1 MSKTLIGTGDTDDN
15 GHARIDFELDF
26 GDDFTIEAEYTDQE
40 AGINVSDSQTV
51 ENITYN
57 LTLESEETQIGT
69 GDTLDISGELTGND
83 GSLVD
88 YEAVYIRARNQNT
101 GATSMQNV
109 IVENGE
115 YETTFHYLKDGIYT
129 IYASWRNNR
138 VISDSIT
145 ITVGEPEL
153 TITSE
158 KQYINTSTD
167 RNSLILTGQYMIGT
181 APVSEAEIK
190 IYDGSTL
197 ISTKTTNTNGIFELP
212 LSNITSGVHLYKA
225 VCGELESEIFEV
237 FIGDGNEIIIET
249 TSNTITFGYTE
260 TKIWLDTNYQDA
272 IIDFGDGTTTTV
284 NNPVTKLTHTFND
297 NKQKHMIVIYNPD
310 SDIYGI
316 GYEFLYNDTNITN
329 VTIGSI
335 INYIGSR
342 AFYGCTGLQSIHIPD
357 AIYAIGESA
366 FEGCTGLQTVI
377 MERIYDLRNRA
388 FYGCTSVSE
397 YKLFWRGLSR
407 IIRYDSNIFQTNL
420 LTKFTVPT
428 GEKANYISKGYP
440 ADKIEEGNVEI
451 TITGNKTEYN
461 MDEQV
466 IIYVTLKEM
475 GLPIR
480 YGQFNLELTSILTT
494 WTATLTVDD
503 KGQLS
508 GTLGSPIRTGGQ
520 DIDIKVTYQNASDV
534 LNIDGNIYK
543 NSLQQQDPSNWIL
556 KDASI
561 SYDENGLELL
571 GSGDGALILN
581 KKLFKYGYYP
591 IVIEYDLIR
600 SRDGYSYLNYLF
612 DENLED
618 KLIQLAKKPYG
629 TKGTI
634 LDEYPNANNWTNV
647 LIGNNNHVKIEI
659 TQDATDTDVVNLDL
673 LVNNVYILN
682 KKTNY
687 TNVENK
693 LFAFGTVQ
701 GSNAIYKNLKISYE
715 ENYNMSLNAD
725 KTSIESGETATITAS
740 ISKPNKKLHYQIKN
754 GTTLMYED
762 DVATNTNGQ
771 ATITYT
777 GTGAGEITITFTY
790 FDIEKTIAI
799 NDGEG
804 KIQTI
809 ITLTSPTD
817 YETFYSDE
825 TINIEGVLVDK
836 NGNPLANKTIKIDS
850 NEVQ

>member
-1 MSKTLIGTGDTDDN
+1 MTREKIGEVYTDENGKAKMS
-15 GHARIDFELDF
+15 LDMS
-26 GDDFTIEAEYTDQE
+26 DISEDFTIEAIYDEFDDSIDFTNVTYT
-40 AGINVSDSQTV
+40 
-51 ENITYN
+51 
-57 LTLESEETQIGT
+57 LTLEAEETQIDT
-69 GDTLDISGELTGND
+69 GGRLDISGELTGDD

-88 YEAVYIRARNQNT
+88 YEVVYIRARNENT
-101 GATSMQNV
+101 GATSLQSVMV
-109 IVENGE
+109 DNGE
-115 YETTFHYLKDGIYT
+115 YDTTFHYLKDGIYT

-153 TITSE
+153 TLTAE

-167 RNSLILTGQYMIGT
+167 QNSLILTGQYMIGT
-181 APVSEAEIK
+181 APQSGAEIK

-197 ISTKTTNTNGIFELP
+197 ISTKTTNTNGVFELP
-212 LSNITSGVHLYKA
+212 LSNISAGVHLYKA
-225 VCGELESEIFEV
+225 VYGELESEIFEV
-237 FIGDGNEIIIET
+237 FIGNGNEIIIET
-249 TSNTITFGYTE
+249 TSNTITFGNTE
-260 TKIWLDTNYQDA
+260 TRMWLDTNSQNA

-284 NNPVTKLTHTFND
+284 NNPVTKLSHTFND

-316 GYEFLYNDTNITN
+316 GSEFLYNDNNVTN

-335 INYIGSR
+335 INYIGGR
-342 AFYGCTGLQSIHIPD
+342 AFYGCTGLQSIYLPD
-357 AIYAIGESA
+357 ALYAIGESA

-377 MERIYDLRNRA
+377 MEKIEDLRNKA
-388 FYGCTSVSE
+388 FYDCTSITE
-397 YKLFWRGLSR
+397 YKLFWRGLSQ
-407 IIRYDSNIFQTNL
+407 IIQYNSNIFQTNL

-428 GEKANYISKGYP
+428 GQKDNYITKGYP

-451 TITGNKTEYN
+451 TITSNKTEYN

-466 IIYVTLKEM
+466 IIYITLKEM
-475 GLPIR
+475 GLPIK
-480 YGQFNLELTSILTT
+480 YGQFNLELTTILTT

-508 GTLGSPIRTGGQ
+508 GTLGQPIRTGGQ

-543 NSLQQQDPSNWIL
+543 NSLQEQDSSNWIL

-571 GSGDGALILN
+571 GGGDGALILN

-591 IVIEYDLIR
+591 ITIEYDLIR

-612 DENLED
+612 DENIED
-618 KLIQLAKKPYG
+618 KIIQLAKKPYG
-629 TKGTI
+629 VKGTI
-634 LDEYPNANNWTNV
+634 LDEYPNTNNWVNM
-647 LIGNNNHVKIEI
+647 LINNNNHVELRISKYES
-659 TQDATDTDVVNLDL
+659 DPDVAKLEL
-673 LVNNVYILN
+673 FVNNYKILT
-682 KKTNY
+682 KMTNY

-693 LFAFGTVQ
+693 LFSFGTVQ
-701 GSNAIYKNLKISYE
+701 GSNAVYKNLKIAYE
-715 ENYNMSLNAD
+715 ENYNITLSAD
-725 KTSIESGETATITAS
+725 KTVIEPDETATITAS
-740 ISKPNKKLHYQIKN
+740 ISKANKKLHYQIKN

-762 DVATNTNGQ
+762 DVITDSNGQ
-771 ATITYT
+771 ASITYT
-777 GTGAGEITITFTY
+777 GTGAGEIDIIFTY
-790 FDIEKTIAI
+790 FDIEKTITI
-799 NDGEG
+799 QDGSG

-817 YETFYSDE
+817 YEEFYTDE
-825 TINIEGVLVDK
+825 TINIEGVLTDK
-836 NGNPLANKTIKIDS
+836 DGNPLANKTIKIDS

>member
-1 MSKTLIGTGDTDDN
+1 MTREKIGEAYTDKN
-15 GHARIDFELDF
+15 GKAKKLLDISDITQDFIIEAVYDEFNDSIDF
-26 GDDFTIEAEYTDQE
+26 TNVTYT
-40 AGINVSDSQTV
+40 
-51 ENITYN
+51 
-57 LTLESEETQIGT
+57 LTLEAEETQIDTSG
-69 GDTLDISGELTGND
+69 TLDISGELTGND

-88 YEAVYIRARNQNT
+88 NETIYIRARNQNT
-101 GATSMQNV
+101 GATYMQTAK
-109 IVENGE
+109 VENGI
-115 YETTFHYLKDGIYT
+115 YEATFHYLNDGIYT

-138 VISDSIT
+138 VISDNINIT
-145 ITVGEPEL
+145 IGTPQL
-153 TITSE
+153 TLTGE
-158 KQYINTSTD
+158 KQYIDTSTD

-181 APVSEAEIK
+181 APISGAEIK

-197 ISTKTTNTNGIFELP
+197 ISTKTTNTNGVFELP

-225 VCGELESEIFEV
+225 VCDELESEIFEV
-237 FIGDGNEIIIET
+237 FIGNGNEIIIET

-260 TKIWLDTNYQDA
+260 TKMWLDTNHLDA
-272 IIDFGDGTTTTV
+272 IVDFGDGTTTTV
-284 NNPVTKLTHTFND
+284 NNPYTKLTHTFND

-310 SDIYGI
+310 SDIYGV
-316 GYEFLYNDTNITN
+316 GYEFLYNDSNITN

-357 AIYAIGESA
+357 AIYAVGESA

-388 FYGCTSVSE
+388 FYGCTSITE
-397 YKLFWRGLSR
+397 YKLFWKGGSSR
-407 IIRYDSNIFQTNL
+407 PIIQYDSNIFQTNL

-428 GEKANYISKGYP
+428 GEKANYIAKGYP
-440 ADKIEEGNVEI
+440 ADKLEEGKVEI
-451 TITGNKTEYN
+451 TITANKQEYN

-466 IIYVTLKEM
+466 IIYITLKEM
-475 GLPIR
+475 GLPMR
-480 YGQFNLELTSILTT
+480 YGQFNLELTTILTT
-494 WTATLTVDD
+494 WTAILTVDD

-520 DIDIKVTYQNASDV
+520 DIDIKVSYQNASDV

-561 SYDENGLELL
+561 SYDETGLELL

-591 IVIEYDLIR
+591 ITIEYDLIR

-618 KLIQLAKKPYG
+618 KLLQLAKKPYG
-629 TKGTI
+629 TNKGTI
-634 LDEYPNANNWTNV
+634 LDEYPNTNNWINT
-647 LIGNNNHVKIEI
+647 LIQNNDHVKIEI
-659 TQDATDTDVVNLDL
+659 TQDERNTDIAYLKL
-673 LVNNVYILN
+673 FINNEKIL
-682 KKTNY
+682 KKRTSY

-715 ENYNMSLNAD
+715 ENYNIILSAD
-725 KTSIESGETATITAS
+725 KTIIEPDEIATITAS
-740 ISKPNKKLHYQIKN
+740 ISKANKKIHYQVKN
-754 GTTLMYED
+754 GTTLMYEG
-762 DVATNTNGQ
+762 DVVTDTNGQ
-771 ATITYT
+771 ASITYT
-777 GTGAGEITITFTY
+777 GTGAGEIDIIFTY
-790 FDIEKTIAI
+790 FDIEKTITI

-804 KIQTI
+804 KIQTV

-825 TINIEGVLVDK
+825 TINIEGVLTDK
-836 NGNPLANKTIKIDS
+836 DGNPLANKTIKIDS

>member
-1 MSKTLIGTGDTDDN
+1 MTREKIGEVYTDENGKAKMSLDMSDITEDFTLEAIYDEFDDS
-15 GHARIDFELDF
+15 IDF
-26 GDDFTIEAEYTDQE
+26 TNVTYT
-40 AGINVSDSQTV
+40 
-51 ENITYN
+51 

-69 GDTLDISGELTGND
+69 GEYLDISGELTGND

-88 YEAVYIRARNQNT
+88 YEAVYIRARNENT
-101 GATSMQNV
+101 NRVYSQSV

-138 VISDSIT
+138 VISDNLT

-153 TITSE
+153 TLTSE

-181 APVSEAEIK
+181 APQSGAEIK

-197 ISTKTTNTNGIFELP
+197 ISTKTTNANGVFELP
-212 LSNITSGVHLYKA
+212 LSNISAGVHLYKA

-237 FIGDGNEIIIET
+237 FIGNGNEIIVET
-249 TSNTITFGYTE
+249 TSNTITFGHTE
-260 TKIWLDTNYQDA
+260 TKMWLDTNNQNA
-272 IIDFGDGTTTTV
+272 IVDFGDGTTTTV
-284 NNPVTKLTHTFND
+284 SNPRTKLSHTYND
-297 NKQKHMIVIYNPD
+297 NKQKHMIVIYNPN

-342 AFYGCTGLQSIHIPD
+342 AFYSCTGLQSIHIPD
-357 AIYAIGESA
+357 AIYTVGESA

-388 FYGCTSVSE
+388 FYGCTSITE
-397 YKLFWRGLSR
+397 YKLFWRGGSSR
-407 IIRYDSNIFQTNL
+407 PIIQYDSNIFQTNL

-428 GEKANYISKGYP
+428 GEKANYITKGYP
-440 ADKIEEGNVEI
+440 ADKIEEGNIEI
-451 TITGNKTEYN
+451 TITPDKQEYN
-461 MDEQV
+461 MDDQIV
-466 IIYVTLKEM
+466 IHVTLKEM

-480 YGQFNLELTSILTT
+480 YAEFNLELNSILTT
-494 WTATLTVDD
+494 WTRTLTASD
-503 KGQLS
+503 KGQLYV
-508 GTLGSPIRTGGQ
+508 TLGRTGGQ
-520 DIDIKVTYQNASDV
+520 DIDLKVTYQNASDV

-591 IVIEYDLIR
+591 ITIEYDLIR

-629 TKGTI
+629 VKGTI
-634 LDEYPNANNWTNV
+634 LDEYPNTNNWTNV
-647 LIGNNNHVKIEI
+647 LIGNNDHVKIEI
-659 TQDATDTDVVNLDL
+659 TRDALDTNIVNLDL
-673 LVNNVYILN
+673 LVNNAYILN
-682 KKTNY
+682 KSTTY

-701 GSNAIYKNLKISYE
+701 GSNAVYKNLKISYK
-715 ENYNMSLNAD
+715 ENYNISLSAD
-725 KTSIESGETATITAS
+725 KTIIEPDEVATITAS
-740 ISKPNKKLHYQIKN
+740 ISKANKKLHYQVKN
-754 GTTLMYED
+754 GTTLMYEGN
-762 DVATNTNGQ
+762 VVTNTNGQ
-771 ATITYT
+771 ASITYT
-777 GTGAGEITITFTY
+777 GTGAGEIDIIFTY
-790 FDIEKTIAI
+790 FDIEKTITI
-799 NDGEG
+799 TDGSG
-804 KIQTI
+804 KIQTLI
-809 ITLTSPTD
+809 SLTSPTES
-817 YETFYSDE
+817 ETFYTDE
-825 TINIEGVLVDK
+825 TINIEGVLTDK
-836 NGNPLANKTIKIDS
+836 DGNPLANKTIKIDN

>member
-1 MSKTLIGTGDTDDN
+1 MTREKIGEVYTDENGKAKMS
-15 GHARIDFELDF
+15 LDMS
-26 GDDFTIEAEYTDQE
+26 DISEDFTIEAIYDEFDDSIDFTNVTYT
-40 AGINVSDSQTV
+40 
-51 ENITYN
+51 
-57 LTLESEETQIGT
+57 LTLEAEETQIDT
-69 GDTLDISGELTGND
+69 GGRLDISGELTGDD

-88 YEAVYIRARNQNT
+88 YEVIYIRAMNENT
-101 GATSMQNV
+101 GATSLQSVMV
-109 IVENGE
+109 DNGE
-115 YETTFHYLKDGIYT
+115 YDTTFHYLKDGIYT

-153 TITSE
+153 TLTAE

-167 RNSLILTGQYMIGT
+167 QNSLILTGQYMIGT
-181 APVSEAEIK
+181 APQSGAEIK

-197 ISTKTTNTNGIFELP
+197 ISTKTTNTNGVFELP
-212 LSNITSGVHLYKA
+212 LSNISAGVHLYKA

-237 FIGDGNEIIIET
+237 FIGNGNEIIIET
-249 TSNTITFGYTE
+249 TSNTITFGNTE
-260 TKIWLDTNYQDA
+260 TRMWLDTNSQNA

-284 NNPVTKLTHTFND
+284 NNPVTKLSHTFND

-316 GYEFLYNDTNITN
+316 GSEFLYNDNNVTN

-335 INYIGSR
+335 INYIGGR
-342 AFYGCTGLQSIHIPD
+342 AFYGCTGLQSIYLPD
-357 AIYAIGESA
+357 ALYAIGESA

-377 MERIYDLRNRA
+377 MEKIEDLRNKA
-388 FYGCTSVSE
+388 FYGCTSITE
-397 YKLFWRGLSR
+397 YKLFWRGLSQ
-407 IIRYDSNIFQTNL
+407 IIQYDSNIFQTNL

-428 GEKANYISKGYP
+428 GQKDNYITKGYP

-451 TITGNKTEYN
+451 TITSNKTEYN

-466 IIYVTLKEM
+466 IIYITLKEM
-475 GLPIR
+475 GLPIK
-480 YGQFNLELTSILTT
+480 YGQFNLELTTILTT

-508 GTLGSPIRTGGQ
+508 GTLGQPIRTGGQ

-543 NSLQQQDPSNWIL
+543 NSLQEQDSSNWIL

-571 GSGDGALILN
+571 GGGDGALILN

-591 IVIEYDLIR
+591 ITIEYDLIR

-612 DENLED
+612 DENIED
-618 KLIQLAKKPYG
+618 KIIQLAKKPYG
-629 TKGTI
+629 VKGTI
-634 LDEYPNANNWTNV
+634 LDEYPNTNNWVNM
-647 LIGNNNHVKIEI
+647 LINNNNHVELRISKYES
-659 TQDATDTDVVNLDL
+659 DPDVAKLEL
-673 LVNNVYILN
+673 FVNNFKILT
-682 KKTNY
+682 KMTNY

-693 LFAFGTVQ
+693 LFSFGTVQ
-701 GSNAIYKNLKISYE
+701 GSNAVYKNLKIAYE
-715 ENYNMSLNAD
+715 ENYNITLSAD
-725 KTSIESGETATITAS
+725 KTVIEPDETATITAS
-740 ISKPNKKLHYQIKN
+740 ISKANKKLHYQIKN

-762 DVATNTNGQ
+762 DVITDSNGQ
-771 ATITYT
+771 ASITYT
-777 GTGAGEITITFTY
+777 GTGAGEIDIIFTY
-790 FDIEKTIAI
+790 FDIEKTITI
-799 NDGEG
+799 QDGSG

-817 YETFYSDE
+817 YEEFYTDE
-825 TINIEGVLVDK
+825 TINIEGVLTDK
-836 NGNPLANKTIKIDS
+836 DGNPLANKTIKIDS

>member
-1 MSKTLIGTGDTDDN
+1 MTREKIGEAYTDNNGKAKMSLDISDINQDFTLEAIYDEFDDS
-15 GHARIDFELDF
+15 IDF
-26 GDDFTIEAEYTDQE
+26 TNVTYT
-40 AGINVSDSQTV
+40 
-51 ENITYN
+51 
-57 LTLESEETQIGT
+57 LTLEAEETQIDT
-69 GDTLDISGELTGND
+69 GDALDMFGELTGND

-88 YEAVYIRARNQNT
+88 YEIIYIRARNENT
-101 GATSMQNV
+101 GTWSMQSAV
-109 IVENGE
+109 VDHGE
-115 YETTFHYLKDGIYT
+115 YQTKFQYLKDGIYT
-129 IYASWRNNR
+129 IYASWRNNH
-138 VISDSIT
+138 VISDSVT
-145 ITVGEPEL
+145 ITVGEPKL
-153 TITSE
+153 TLTSE

-167 RNSLILTGQYMIGT
+167 QNSLILTGQYMIGT
-181 APVSEAEIK
+181 APLSGAEIK

-197 ISTKTTNTNGIFELP
+197 ISTKTTNANGVFELP
-212 LSNITSGVHLYKA
+212 LSNISAGVHLYKA

-237 FIGDGNEIIIET
+237 YIGNGNEIIVET
-249 TSNTITFGYTE
+249 TSNTITFGHTE
-260 TKIWLDTNYQDA
+260 TKMWLDTNNQNA
-272 IIDFGDGTTTTV
+272 IVDFGDGTTTTV
-284 NNPVTKLTHTFND
+284 SNPRTKLSHTYND
-297 NKQKHMIVIYNPD
+297 NKQKHMIVIYNPN

-316 GYEFLYNDTNITN
+316 GYEFLYNDNNITN

-357 AIYAIGESA
+357 AIYAVGESA

-388 FYGCTSVSE
+388 FYGCTSITE
-397 YKLFWRGLSR
+397 YKLFWRGGSSR
-407 IIRYDSNIFQTNL
+407 PIIQYDSNIFQTNL

-428 GEKANYISKGYP
+428 GEKANYVTKGYP
-440 ADKIEEGNVEI
+440 ADKIEEGNIEI
-451 TITGNKTEYN
+451 TITPDKQEYN
-461 MDEQV
+461 MDDQIV
-466 IIYVTLKEM
+466 IHVTLKEM

-480 YGQFNLELTSILTT
+480 YAEFNLELNSILTT
-494 WTATLTVDD
+494 WTRTLTASD
-503 KGQLS
+503 KGQLYV
-508 GTLGSPIRTGGQ
+508 TLGRTGGQ
-520 DIDIKVTYQNASDV
+520 DIDLKVTYQNASDV

-591 IVIEYDLIR
+591 ITIEYDLIR

-629 TKGTI
+629 VKGTI
-634 LDEYPNANNWTNV
+634 LDEYPNTNNWTNV
-647 LIGNNNHVKIEI
+647 LLGNNNHVTIEI
-659 TQDATDTDVVNLDL
+659 TRDAVDTNVVNLDL

-682 KKTNY
+682 KTTTY
-687 TNVENK
+687 TNVEDK

-701 GSNAIYKNLKISYE
+701 GSNAVYKNLKISYE
-715 ENYNMSLNAD
+715 ENYNLSLDAD
-725 KTSIESGETATITAS
+725 KTVIEPDETATITAS
-740 ISKPNKKLHYQIKN
+740 INKANKKLHYQVKN
-754 GTTLMYED
+754 GTTLMYEG
-762 DVATNTNGQ
+762 DVVTDTNGE
-771 ATITYT
+771 ASITYT
-777 GTGAGEITITFTY
+777 GTGAGEIDIIFTY
-790 FDIEKTIAI
+790 FDIEKTIRI
-799 NDGEG
+799 TDGSG

-817 YETFYSDE
+817 YETFYTDE
-825 TINIEGVLVDK
+825 TINIEGVLTDK
-836 NGNPLANKTIKIDS
+836 NGNPLANKTIKIDN

>member
-1 MSKTLIGTGDTDDN
+1 MTMEKIGEAYTDNNGKAKMS
-15 GHARIDFELDF
+15 LDIS
-26 GDDFTIEAEYTDQE
+26 DITQDFTIEAIYDEFNDSIDFTNVTYT
-40 AGINVSDSQTV
+40 
-51 ENITYN
+51 
-57 LTLESEETQIGT
+57 LTLEAEETQIDT
-69 GDTLDISGELTGND
+69 GGRLDISGELTGND

-88 YEAVYIRARNQNT
+88 YEAVYIRARNENT
-101 GATSMQNV
+101 GATSLQTVMV
-109 IVENGE
+109 DHGE
-115 YETTFHYLKDGIYT
+115 YYTRFHYLNDGIYT

-197 ISTKTTNTNGIFELP
+197 ISTKTTNTNGVFELP

-237 FIGDGNEIIIET
+237 FIGNGNEIIIET
-249 TSNTITFGYTE
+249 TSNTITLGHDE
-260 TKIWLDTNYQDA
+260 IKIWLDTNNQDA
-272 IIDFGDGTTTTV
+272 IVDFGDGTTTTV
-284 NNPVTKLTHTFND
+284 NNPVTKLSHTFND
-297 NKQKHMIVIYNPD
+297 NKQKHMIVIYNPN

-335 INYIGSR
+335 IHFIGSR

-357 AIYAIGESA
+357 AIYAVGESA

-388 FYGCTSVSE
+388 FYGCTSITE
-397 YKLFWRGLSR
+397 YKLFWRGGSSR
-407 IIRYDSNIFQTNL
+407 PIIQYDSNIFQTNL

-428 GEKANYISKGYP
+428 GQKANYIAKGYP
-440 ADKIEEGNVEI
+440 ADKIEEGKVEI
-451 TITGNKTEYN
+451 TITSNKTEYN
-461 MDEQV
+461 MDDQV
-466 IIYVTLKEM
+466 IIYITLKEM

-480 YGQFNLELTSILTT
+480 YGQFNLELTTILTT

-503 KGQLS
+503 KGELS

-520 DIDIKVTYQNASDV
+520 DIDIKVSYQNASDV

-556 KDASI
+556 KDATI
-561 SYDENGLELL
+561 SYDENGLEIL
-571 GSGDGALILN
+571 GAGDGALILN

-591 IVIEYDLIR
+591 ISIEYDLVY

-612 DENLED
+612 DENIED
-618 KLIQLAKKPYG
+618 KIIQLAKKPYG
-629 TKGTI
+629 VKGTI
-634 LDEYPNANNWTNV
+634 LDEYPNTDNWANILLNANSHVELKISKHETN
-647 LIGNNNHVKIEI
+647 LNIAKLELFINNVKIL
-659 TQDATDTDVVNLDL
+659 TKQ
-673 LVNNVYILN
+673 
-682 KKTNY
+682 TNY

-693 LFAFGTVQ
+693 LFSFGTVQ
-701 GSNAIYKNLKISYE
+701 GSKAIYKNLKIA
-715 ENYNMSLNAD
+715 YNEKYNISLSAD
-725 KTSIESGETATITAS
+725 KTIIEPDEIATITAS
-740 ISKPNKKLHYQIKN
+740 INKANKKLHYQIKN
-754 GTTLMYED
+754 GTTLMHEG
-762 DVATNTNGQ
+762 DVITNNNGQ
-771 ATITYT
+771 ASITYT
-777 GTGAGEITITFTY
+777 GTGAGEIDIIFTY
-790 FDIEKTIAI
+790 FDIEKTIRI
-799 NDGEG
+799 TDGSG

-817 YETFYSDE
+817 YETFYTDE
-825 TINIEGVLVDK
+825 TINIEGVLTDK
-836 NGNPLANKTIKIDS
+836 DGNPLANKTIKID
-850 NEVQ
+850 NTEVQ

>member
-1 MSKTLIGTGDTDDN
+1 MTREKIGEVYTDNNGKAKMS
-15 GHARIDFELDF
+15 LDLS
-26 GDDFTIEAEYTDQE
+26 DITQDFTIEAIYDEFNDSIDFTNVTYT
-40 AGINVSDSQTV
+40 
-51 ENITYN
+51 

-69 GDTLDISGELTGND
+69 GDFLDISGELTGDD

-88 YEAVYIRARNQNT
+88 YEAVYIRARNENT
-101 GATSMQNV
+101 GRVYSQSV
-109 IVENGE
+109 ILENGE
-115 YETTFHYLKDGIYT
+115 YETTFHYLRDGIYT

-153 TITSE
+153 TLTSE
-158 KQYINTSTD
+158 KQYIDTSTD

-181 APVSEAEIK
+181 APQSGVEIK

-197 ISTKTTNTNGIFELP
+197 ISTKTTNTNGVFELP
-212 LSNITSGVHLYKA
+212 LSNISSGVHLYKA
-225 VCGELESEIFEV
+225 VCGELESEFFEV
-237 FIGDGNEIIIET
+237 FIGNGNEIIIET

-260 TKIWLDTNYQDA
+260 TKMWLDTNNQDA
-272 IIDFGDGTTTTV
+272 IVDFGDGTTTTV
-284 NNPVTKLTHTFND
+284 NNPKTKLSHTFND
-297 NKQKHMIVIYNPD
+297 NKQKHMIVIYNPN

-335 INYIGSR
+335 INFIGSR

-357 AIYAIGESA
+357 AIYAVGESA

-388 FYGCTSVSE
+388 FYGCTSITE
-397 YKLFWRGLSR
+397 YKLFWKGGSARP
-407 IIRYDSNIFQTNL
+407 IIQYDSNIFQTNL

-428 GEKANYISKGYP
+428 GQKNNYIAKGYP
-440 ADKIEEGNVEI
+440 ADKIEEGNIEI
-451 TITGNKTEYN
+451 TITSNKTEYN
-461 MDEQV
+461 MDDQV
-466 IIYVTLKEM
+466 IIYITLKEM

-480 YGQFNLELTSILTT
+480 YGQFNLELTTILTT

-503 KGQLS
+503 KGELS
-508 GTLGSPIRTGGQ
+508 GTLGAPIRTGGQ

-591 IVIEYDLIR
+591 ITIEYDLIR
-600 SRDGYSYLNYLF
+600 SQDGYSYLNYLF

-629 TKGTI
+629 ANKGTI
-634 LDEYPNANNWTNV
+634 LDEYPYANNWTNT
-647 LIGNNNHVKIEI
+647 LIETNDHVKIQI
-659 TQDATDTDVVNLDL
+659 TQYEHDANVANLIL
-673 LVNNVYILN
+673 FVNNVQIL
-682 KKTNY
+682 KKTTYY

-701 GSNAIYKNLKISYE
+701 GSNAVYKNLKISYE
-715 ENYNMSLNAD
+715 ENYNISLSAD
-725 KTSIESGETATITAS
+725 KTTIEPDEVATITAS
-740 ISKPNKKLHYQIKN
+740 ISKVNKKLHYQVKN
-754 GTTLMYED
+754 GTTLMYEG
-762 DVATNTNGQ
+762 DVVTNTNGQ
-771 ATITYT
+771 ASITYT
-777 GTGAGEITITFTY
+777 GTGAGEIDIIFTY
-790 FDIEKTIAI
+790 FDIKKTIRI
-799 NDGEG
+799 TDGSG

-817 YETFYSDE
+817 YETFYTDE
-825 TINIEGVLVDK
+825 TINIEGVLTDK
-836 NGNPLANKTIKIDS
+836 NGNPLANKTIKID
-850 NEVQ
+850 NTEVQ

>member
-1 MSKTLIGTGDTDDN
+1 MTREKIGEVYTDENGKAKMSLSISDIN
-15 GHARIDFELDF
+15 E
-26 GDDFTIEAEYTDQE
+26 DFTIEAIYDEFNDSIDFTNVTYT
-40 AGINVSDSQTV
+40 
-51 ENITYN
+51 

-69 GDTLDISGELTGND
+69 GEYLDISGELTGND

-88 YEAVYIRARNQNT
+88 YEVVYIRARNENT
-101 GATSMQNV
+101 NRVYSQSV

-115 YETTFHYLKDGIYT
+115 YETTYHYLRDGIYT

-138 VISDSIT
+138 VISDNLT

-153 TITSE
+153 TLTSE

-181 APVSEAEIK
+181 APLSGAEIK

-197 ISTKTTNTNGIFELP
+197 ISTKTTNTNGVFELP
-212 LSNITSGVHLYKA
+212 LSNISAGVHLYKA
-225 VCGELESEIFEV
+225 VCGEIESEIFEV
-237 FIGDGNEIIIET
+237 FIGNGNEIIVET
-249 TSNTITFGYTE
+249 TSNTITFGHDE
-260 TKIWLDTNYQDA
+260 SKMWLDTNNQNA
-272 IIDFGDGTTTTV
+272 IVDFCDGTTTTV
-284 NNPVTKLTHTFND
+284 NNPKTKLSHTFND
-297 NKQKHMIVIYNPD
+297 NKQKHMIVIYNPN
-310 SDIYGI
+310 SDIYGV

-335 INYIGSR
+335 INFIGSR
-342 AFYGCTGLQSIHIPD
+342 AFYGCTGLQSIYLPD
-357 AIYAIGESA
+357 ALYAIGESA

-377 MERIYDLRNRA
+377 MEKIEDLRNRA
-388 FYGCTSVSE
+388 FYGCTSITE
-397 YKLFWRGLSR
+397 YKLFWRGLSQ
-407 IIRYDSNIFQTNL
+407 IIQYDSNIFQTNL
-420 LTKFTVPT
+420 LTKFTVPS
-428 GEKANYISKGYP
+428 GQKDNYITKGYP
-440 ADKIEEGNVEI
+440 ADKIEEGKVEI
-451 TITGNKTEYN
+451 TITSNKQEYN

-466 IIYVTLKEM
+466 IIYITLKEM

-480 YGQFNLELTSILTT
+480 YGQVNFELNTILTT

-503 KGQLS
+503 KGELS
-508 GTLGSPIRTGGQ
+508 GTLGAPIRTGGQ
-520 DIDIKVTYQNASDV
+520 DIDIKVSYQNASDV

-561 SYDENGLELL
+561 SYDETGLEIL

-591 IVIEYDLIR
+591 ITIEYDLIR

-629 TKGTI
+629 VKGTI
-634 LDEYPNANNWTNV
+634 LDEYPNTANWVNV

-659 TQDATDTDVVNLDL
+659 TQNELNTDTVILKL
-673 LVNNVYILN
+673 FVNNVQILS
-682 KKTNY
+682 KQTYY
-687 TNVENK
+687 TDVENK

-701 GSNAIYKNLKISYE
+701 GSNAVYKNLKIAYE
-715 ENYNMSLNAD
+715 ENYNINVSAD
-725 KTSIESGETATITAS
+725 KTIIEPDETATITAS
-740 ISKPNKKLHYQIKN
+740 INKANKKLHYQVKN
-754 GTTLMYED
+754 GTTLMYEG
-762 DVATNTNGQ
+762 DVITNNNGQ
-771 ATITYT
+771 ASITYT
-777 GTGAGEITITFTY
+777 GTGAGEIDIIFTY
-790 FDIEKTIAI
+790 FDIEKTITI
-799 NDGEG
+799 TDGSG
-804 KIQTI
+804 KIQTV

-817 YETFYSDE
+817 YETFYTDE
-825 TINIEGVLVDK
+825 TINIEGVLTDK
-836 NGNPLANKTIKIDS
+836 NGNPLANKTIKIDN

>member
-1 MSKTLIGTGDTDDN
+1 MTREKIGEVYTDENGKAKMSLDMSDITEDFTLEAIYDEFDDS
-15 GHARIDFELDF
+15 IDF
-26 GDDFTIEAEYTDQE
+26 TNVTYT
-40 AGINVSDSQTV
+40 
-51 ENITYN
+51 

-69 GDTLDISGELTGND
+69 GEYLDISGELTGND

-88 YEAVYIRARNQNT
+88 YEAVYIRARNENT
-101 GATSMQNV
+101 NRVYSQSV

-115 YETTFHYLKDGIYT
+115 YETTFHYLRDGIYT

-145 ITVGEPEL
+145 ITVGEPKL
-153 TITSE
+153 TLTSE

-181 APVSEAEIK
+181 APLSGAEIK

-197 ISTKTTNTNGIFELP
+197 ISTKTTNTNGVFELP
-212 LSNITSGVHLYKA
+212 LSNISAGVHLYKA
-225 VCGELESEIFEV
+225 VCGEIESEIFEV
-237 FIGDGNEIIIET
+237 FVGNGNEIIVET
-249 TSNTITFGYTE
+249 TSNTITFGHDGS
-260 TKIWLDTNYQDA
+260 KMWLDTNNQNA
-272 IIDFGDGTTTTV
+272 TVDFGDGTTTTV
-284 NNPVTKLTHTFND
+284 NNPKTKLSHTFND
-297 NKQKHMIVIYNPD
+297 NKQKHMIVIYNPN
-310 SDIYGI
+310 SDIYGV
-316 GYEFLYNDTNITN
+316 GYEFLYNDNNITN

-335 INYIGSR
+335 INFIGSR
-342 AFYGCTGLQSIHIPD
+342 AFYGCTGLQSIYLPD
-357 AIYAIGESA
+357 ALYAIGESA

-377 MERIYDLRNRA
+377 MEKIEDLRNRA
-388 FYGCTSVSE
+388 FYNCTSITE
-397 YKLFWRGLSR
+397 YKLFWRGLSK
-407 IIRYDSNIFQTNL
+407 IIPYDSNIFQTNL

-440 ADKIEEGNVEI
+440 ADKIEEGDIEI
-451 TITGNKTEYN
+451 TVTSNKTEYN

-466 IIYVTLKEM
+466 IIYITLKEM

-480 YGQFNLELTSILTT
+480 YGQVNFELNTILTT

-508 GTLGSPIRTGGQ
+508 GTLGAPIRTGGQ
-520 DIDIKVTYQNASDV
+520 DIDIKVSYQNASDV

-571 GSGDGALILN
+571 GGGDGALILN

-591 IVIEYDLIR
+591 ITIEYDLIR

-618 KLIQLAKKPYG
+618 KIIQLAKKPYG
-629 TKGTI
+629 VKGTI
-634 LDEYPNANNWTNV
+634 LDEYPYANNWINT
-647 LIGNNNHVKIEI
+647 LIENNDHVKIEI
-659 TQDATDTDVVNLDL
+659 TQYEHDATVANLKL
-673 LVNNVYILN
+673 FVNNVEIL
-682 KKTNY
+682 KKRTYY

-701 GSNAIYKNLKISYE
+701 GSNAVYKNLKIAYE
-715 ENYNMSLNAD
+715 ENYNISLSAD
-725 KTSIESGETATITAS
+725 KTIIEPDETATITAS
-740 ISKPNKKLHYQIKN
+740 INKANKKLHYQVKN
-754 GTTLMYED
+754 GTTLMYEG
-762 DVATNTNGQ
+762 DVITNNNGQ
-771 ATITYT
+771 ASITYT
-777 GTGAGEITITFTY
+777 GTGAGEIDIIFTY
-790 FDIEKTIAI
+790 FDIEKTITI
-799 NDGEG
+799 TDGSG

-809 ITLTSPTD
+809 ISLTSPTD

-825 TINIEGVLVDK
+825 TINIEGVLTDK
-836 NGNPLANKTIKIDS
+836 DGNPLANKTIKIDN

>member
-1 MSKTLIGTGDTDDN
+1 MTREKIGEVYTDKNGKAKMSLDMSDITEDFTLEAIYDEFDDS
-15 GHARIDFELDF
+15 IDF
-26 GDDFTIEAEYTDQE
+26 TNVTYT
-40 AGINVSDSQTV
+40 
-51 ENITYN
+51 
-57 LTLESEETQIGT
+57 LTLEAEETQIDT
-69 GDTLDISGELTGND
+69 GEAFNISGELTGDD

-88 YEAVYIRARNQNT
+88 YETIYIRARNKII
-101 GATSMQNV
+101 GSDVRQNV

-115 YETTFHYLKDGIYT
+115 YDTTFHYLSDGIWT
-129 IYASWRNNR
+129 ISASWRNNR
-138 VISDSIT
+138 VISDNIT

-153 TITSE
+153 TLTGE
-158 KQYINTSTD
+158 KQYINVDTD
-167 RNSLILTGQYMIGT
+167 RNSLILTGYYGVGT
-181 APVSEAEIK
+181 TPVIEEDIK

-197 ISTKTTNTNGIFELP
+197 ISTKTTNDNGRFELP
-212 LSNITSGVHLYKA
+212 LSNISAGVHLYKA

-237 FIGDGNEIIIET
+237 FIGNGNEIIIET
-249 TSNTITFGYTE
+249 TSNTITFGHNGS
-260 TKIWLDTNYQDA
+260 KMWLDTNNQNA
-272 IIDFGDGTTTTV
+272 TVDFGDGTTTTV
-284 NNPVTKLTHTFND
+284 NNPKTKLSHTFND
-297 NKQKHMIVIYNPD
+297 NKQKHMIVIYNPN
-310 SDIYGI
+310 SDIYGV
-316 GYEFLYNDTNITN
+316 GYEFLYNDINITE

-335 INYIGSR
+335 INFIGSR
-342 AFYGCTGLQSIHIPD
+342 AFYGCTGLQSIYLPD
-357 AIYAIGESA
+357 ALYAIGESA

-377 MERIYDLRNRA
+377 MEKIEDLRNRA
-388 FYGCTSVSE
+388 FYGCTSITE
-397 YKLFWRGLSR
+397 YKLFWRGLSQ
-407 IIRYDSNIFQTNL
+407 IIQYDSNIFQTNL

-428 GEKANYISKGYP
+428 GQKANYVSKGYP
-440 ADKIEEGNVEI
+440 ADKIEEGKVEI
-451 TITGNKTEYN
+451 TVTANKTEYN

-466 IIYVTLKEM
+466 IIYITLKEM

-480 YGQFNLELTSILTT
+480 YGQVNFELTTILTT

-503 KGQLS
+503 KGELS
-508 GTLGSPIRTGGQ
+508 GTLGAPIRTGGQ
-520 DIDIKVTYQNASDV
+520 DIDIKVSYQNASDV

-591 IVIEYDLIR
+591 ITIEYDLIR

-629 TKGTI
+629 VKGTI
-634 LDEYPNANNWTNV
+634 LDEYPYANNWTNT
-647 LIGNNNHVKIEI
+647 LIENNDHVKIEI
-659 TQDATDTDVVNLDL
+659 TQYEHDANVANLKL
-673 LVNNVYILN
+673 FVNNVQIL
-682 KKTNY
+682 KKTTYY

-701 GSNAIYKNLKISYE
+701 GSNAVYKNLKIAYE
-715 ENYNMSLNAD
+715 ENYNISLSAD
-725 KTSIESGETATITAS
+725 KTTIEPDETATITAS
-740 ISKPNKKLHYQIKN
+740 INKANKKLHYQVKN

-762 DVATNTNGQ
+762 DVVTDTNGQ
-771 ATITYT
+771 ASITYT
-777 GTGAGEITITFTY
+777 GTGAGEIDIIFTY
-790 FDIEKTIAI
+790 FDIKKTIRI
-799 NDGEG
+799 TDGSG

-817 YETFYSDE
+817 YETFYTDE
-825 TINIEGVLVDK
+825 TINIEGVLTDK
-836 NGNPLANKTIKIDS
+836 DGNPLANKTIKIDS

>member
-1 MSKTLIGTGDTDDN
+1 MTREKIGEVYTDENGKAKMSLDMSDITEDFTLEAIYDEFDDS
-15 GHARIDFELDF
+15 IDF
-26 GDDFTIEAEYTDQE
+26 TNVTYT
-40 AGINVSDSQTV
+40 
-51 ENITYN
+51 

-69 GDTLDISGELTGND
+69 GEYLDISGELTGND

-88 YEAVYIRARNQNT
+88 YEAVYIRAKNENT
-101 GATSMQNV
+101 NRVYSQSV

-115 YETTFHYLKDGIYT
+115 YETTYHYLRDGIYT

-138 VISDSIT
+138 VISDNIT
-145 ITVGEPEL
+145 ITVGEPKL
-153 TITSE
+153 TLTSE

-181 APVSEAEIK
+181 APLSGAEIK

-197 ISTKTTNTNGIFELP
+197 ISTKTTNTNGVFELP
-212 LSNITSGVHLYKA
+212 LSNISAGVHLYKA
-225 VCGELESEIFEV
+225 VCGEIESEIFEV
-237 FIGDGNEIIIET
+237 FVGNGNEIIVET
-249 TSNTITFGYTE
+249 TSNTITFGHDE
-260 TKIWLDTNYQDA
+260 SKMWLDTNNQNA
-272 IIDFGDGTTTTV
+272 TVDFGDGTTTTV
-284 NNPVTKLTHTFND
+284 NNPKTKLSHTFND
-297 NKQKHMIVIYNPD
+297 NKQKHMIVIYNPN
-310 SDIYGI
+310 SDIYGV
-316 GYEFLYNDTNITN
+316 GYEFLYNDINITE

-335 INYIGSR
+335 INFIGSR
-342 AFYGCTGLQSIHIPD
+342 AFYGCTGLQSIYLPD
-357 AIYAIGESA
+357 ALYAIGESA

-377 MERIYDLRNRA
+377 MEKIEDLRNRA
-388 FYGCTSVSE
+388 FYGCTSITE
-397 YKLFWRGLSR
+397 YKLFWRGLSQ
-407 IIRYDSNIFQTNL
+407 IIQYDSNIFQTNL

-428 GEKANYISKGYP
+428 GQKANYVSKGYP
-440 ADKIEEGNVEI
+440 ADKIEEGDIEI
-451 TITGNKTEYN
+451 TITSNKTEYN

-466 IIYVTLKEM
+466 IIYITLKEM

-480 YGQFNLELTSILTT
+480 YGQVNFELNTILTT

-508 GTLGSPIRTGGQ
+508 GTLGAPIRTGGQ
-520 DIDIKVTYQNASDV
+520 DIDIKVSYQNASDV

-591 IVIEYDLIR
+591 ITIEYDLIR

-629 TKGTI
+629 ENKGTI
-634 LDEYPNANNWTNV
+634 LDEYPYANNWANT
-647 LIGNNNHVKIEI
+647 LIENNDHVKIEI
-659 TQDATDTDVVNLDL
+659 TQYEHDATVANLKL
-673 LVNNVYILN
+673 FVNNVQIL
-682 KKTNY
+682 KKTTYY

-701 GSNAIYKNLKISYE
+701 SSNAVYKNLKIAYE
-715 ENYNMSLNAD
+715 ENYNINVSAD
-725 KTSIESGETATITAS
+725 KTIIEPDEIATITAS
-740 ISKPNKKLHYQIKN
+740 INKANKKLHYQVKN
-754 GTTLMYED
+754 GTTLMYEG
-762 DVATNTNGQ
+762 DVITNNNGQ
-771 ATITYT
+771 ASITYT
-777 GTGAGEITITFTY
+777 GTGAGEIDIIFTY
-790 FDIEKTIAI
+790 FDIEKTIRI
-799 NDGEG
+799 TDGSG
-804 KIQTI
+804 KIQTV

-817 YETFYSDE
+817 YETFYTDE
-825 TINIEGVLVDK
+825 TINIEGVLTDK
-836 NGNPLANKTIKIDS
+836 DGNPLANKTIKID
-850 NEVQ
+850 NTEVQ

>member
-1 MSKTLIGTGDTDDN
+1 MTREKIGEVYTDENGKAKMS
-15 GHARIDFELDF
+15 LDIS
-26 GDDFTIEAEYTDQE
+26 DITEDFTIEAIYDEFDDSIDFTNVTYT
-40 AGINVSDSQTV
+40 
-51 ENITYN
+51 
-57 LTLESEETQIGT
+57 LTLEAEETQIDT
-69 GDTLDISGELTGND
+69 GGRLDISGELTGDD

-88 YEAVYIRARNQNT
+88 YEVVYIRARNENT
-101 GATSMQNV
+101 GATSLQSVMV
-109 IVENGE
+109 DNGE
-115 YETTFHYLKDGIYT
+115 YDTTFHYLKDGIYT

-153 TITSE
+153 TLTAE

-167 RNSLILTGQYMIGT
+167 QNSLILTGQYMIGT
-181 APVSEAEIK
+181 APQSGAEIK

-197 ISTKTTNTNGIFELP
+197 ISTKTTNANGVFELP
-212 LSNITSGVHLYKA
+212 LSNISAGVHLYKA

-237 FIGDGNEIIIET
+237 YVGNGNEIIVET
-249 TSNTITFGYTE
+249 TSNTITFGHDE
-260 TKIWLDTNYQDA
+260 SKMWLDTNNQNA
-272 IIDFGDGTTTTV
+272 IVDFGDGTTTTV
-284 NNPVTKLTHTFND
+284 NNPYTKLSHTFND

-316 GYEFLYNDTNITN
+316 GYEFIYNDSNITN

-342 AFYGCTGLQSIHIPD
+342 AFYSCTGLQSIYLPD
-357 AIYAIGESA
+357 ALYAIGESA

-377 MERIYDLRNRA
+377 MEKIEDLRNKA
-388 FYGCTSVSE
+388 FYDCTSITE
-397 YKLFWRGLSR
+397 YKLFWRGLSQ
-407 IIRYDSNIFQTNL
+407 IIQYDSNIFQTNL

-428 GEKANYISKGYP
+428 GQKDNYITKGYP

-451 TITGNKTEYN
+451 TITSNKTEYN

-466 IIYVTLKEM
+466 IIYITLKEM
-475 GLPIR
+475 GLPIK
-480 YGQFNLELTSILTT
+480 YGQFNLELTTILTT

-508 GTLGSPIRTGGQ
+508 GTLGQPIRTGGQ

-543 NSLQQQDPSNWIL
+543 NSLQEQDSSNWIL

-571 GSGDGALILN
+571 GGGDGALILN

-591 IVIEYDLIR
+591 ITIEYDLIR

-612 DENLED
+612 DENIED
-618 KLIQLAKKPYG
+618 KIIQLAKKPYG
-629 TKGTI
+629 VKGTI
-634 LDEYPNANNWTNV
+634 LDEYPNTNNWVNM
-647 LIGNNNHVKIEI
+647 LINNNNHVELRISKYES
-659 TQDATDTDVVNLDL
+659 DPDVAKLEL
-673 LVNNVYILN
+673 FVNNFKILT
-682 KKTNY
+682 KMTNY

-693 LFAFGTVQ
+693 LFSFGTVQ
-701 GSNAIYKNLKISYE
+701 GSNAVYKNLKIAYE
-715 ENYNMSLNAD
+715 ENYNITLSAD
-725 KTSIESGETATITAS
+725 KTVIEPDETATITAS
-740 ISKPNKKLHYQIKN
+740 ISKANKKLHYQIKN

-762 DVATNTNGQ
+762 DVITDSNGQ
-771 ATITYT
+771 ASIAYT
-777 GTGAGEITITFTY
+777 GTGAGEIDIIFTY
-790 FDIEKTIAI
+790 FDIEKTITI
-799 NDGEG
+799 QDGSG

-825 TINIEGVLVDK
+825 TINIEGVLTDK
-836 NGNPLANKTIKIDS
+836 DGNPLANKTIKIDS

>member
-1 MSKTLIGTGDTDDN
+1 MTREKIGEVYTDENGKAKMSLDMSDITEDFTLEAIYDEFDDSIDFTNVTYTLTLEAEETEIGTGE
-15 GHARIDFELDF
+15 F
-26 GDDFTIEAEYTDQE
+26 
-40 AGINVSDSQTV
+40 
-51 ENITYN
+51 
-57 LTLESEETQIGT
+57 
-69 GDTLDISGELTGND
+69 LDISGELTGDD

-88 YEAVYIRARNQNT
+88 NETIYIRAQNETT
-101 GATSMQNV
+101 GASSRQTV

-115 YETTFHYLKDGIYT
+115 YETTFHYLRDGIYT

-138 VISDSIT
+138 VISNNIS

-153 TITSE
+153 TLTSE

-167 RNSLILTGQYMIGT
+167 QNSLIITGQYMIGT
-181 APVSEAEIK
+181 APISGAEIK

-197 ISTKTTNTNGIFELP
+197 ISTKTTNTNGVFELP
-212 LSNITSGVHLYKA
+212 LSNISAGVHLYKA
-225 VCGELESEIFEV
+225 VCGEIESEIFEV
-237 FIGDGNEIIIET
+237 FLGNGNEIIVET
-249 TSNTITFGYTE
+249 TSNTITFGYSE
-260 TKIWLDTNYQDA
+260 SKMWLDTNNQDA
-272 IIDFGDGTTTTV
+272 IVDFGDGTTTTV
-284 NNPVTKLTHTFND
+284 NNPKTKLTHTFND

-316 GYEFLYNDTNITN
+316 GYEFLYNDSNITN

-335 INYIGSR
+335 IYYIGSR

-377 MERIYDLRNRA
+377 MERIHDLRNRA
-388 FYGCTSVSE
+388 FYGCTSITE
-397 YKLFWRGLSR
+397 YKLFWKGGSSR
-407 IIRYDSNIFQTNL
+407 PIIQYDSNIFQTNL

-440 ADKIEEGNVEI
+440 ADKLEEGNIEI
-451 TITGNKTEYN
+451 TITANKQEYN

-466 IIYVTLKEM
+466 IIYITLKEM

-480 YGQFNLELTSILTT
+480 YAQFNLELTTILTT

-508 GTLGSPIRTGGQ
+508 GTLGAPIRTGGQ
-520 DIDIKVTYQNASDV
+520 DIDIKVTYQNVSDV

-556 KDASI
+556 KDATI
-561 SYDENGLELL
+561 SYDETGLEIL
-571 GSGDGALILN
+571 GGGDGALVLN

-591 IVIEYDLIR
+591 ISIEYDLVY

-612 DENLED
+612 DENIED
-618 KLIQLAKKPYG
+618 KIIQLAKKPYG
-629 TKGTI
+629 VKGTI
-634 LDEYPNANNWTNV
+634 LDEYPNTDNWVNILMNTNS
-647 LIGNNNHVKIEI
+647 HVKLRISKHE
-659 TQDATDTDVVNLDL
+659 TNTDIAKLELFVNDFK
-673 LVNNVYILN
+673 ILT
-682 KKTNY
+682 KQTYY

-693 LFAFGTVQ
+693 LFSFGTVQ
-701 GSNAIYKNLKISYE
+701 GSKAIYKNLKIAYE
-715 ENYNMSLNAD
+715 ENYNISLSAD
-725 KTSIESGETATITAS
+725 KTIIEPDETATITAS
-740 ISKPNKKLHYQIKN
+740 INKANKKLHYQVKN
-754 GTTLMYED
+754 RTTLMYEGNVITD
-762 DVATNTNGQ
+762 TNGQ
-771 ATITYT
+771 ASITYT
-777 GTGAGEITITFTY
+777 GTGAGEIDIIFTY
-790 FDIEKTIAI
+790 FDIEKTIRI
-799 NDGEG
+799 TDGSG

-817 YETFYSDE
+817 YETFYSYE
-825 TINIEGVLVDK
+825 TINIEGVLTDK
-836 NGNPLANKTIKIDS
+836 DGNPLANKTIKIDS

>member
-1 MSKTLIGTGDTDDN
+1 MTREKIGEVYTDENGKAKMSLDISDITQDFTLEAIYDEFHDS
-15 GHARIDFELDF
+15 IDF
-26 GDDFTIEAEYTDQE
+26 TNVTYT
-40 AGINVSDSQTV
+40 
-51 ENITYN
+51 

-69 GDTLDISGELTGND
+69 GEYLDISGELTGND

-88 YEAVYIRARNQNT
+88 YEAVYIRARNENT
-101 GATSMQNV
+101 NRVYSQSV

-115 YETTFHYLKDGIYT
+115 YETTYHYLRDGIYT

-145 ITVGEPEL
+145 VTVGEPEL
-153 TITSE
+153 TLTSE
-158 KQYINTSTD
+158 KQYINTNTD
-167 RNSLILTGQYMIGT
+167 QNSLIVTGQYMIGT
-181 APVSEAEIK
+181 APLSGAEIK

-197 ISTKTTNTNGIFELP
+197 ISTKTTNANGVFELP
-212 LSNITSGVHLYKA
+212 LSNISAGVHLYKA

-237 FIGDGNEIIIET
+237 YIGNGNEIIVET
-249 TSNTITFGYTE
+249 TSNTITFGHTE
-260 TKIWLDTNYQDA
+260 TKMWLDTNNQNA
-272 IIDFGDGTTTTV
+272 IVDFGDGTTTTV
-284 NNPVTKLTHTFND
+284 SNPRTKLSHTYND
-297 NKQKHMIVIYNPD
+297 NKQKHMIVIYNPN

-316 GYEFLYNDTNITN
+316 GYEFLYNDNNITN

-357 AIYAIGESA
+357 AIYAVGESA

-388 FYGCTSVSE
+388 FYGCTSITE
-397 YKLFWRGLSR
+397 YKLFWRGGSSR
-407 IIRYDSNIFQTNL
+407 PIIQYDSNIFQTNL

-428 GEKANYISKGYP
+428 GEKANYVTKGYP
-440 ADKIEEGNVEI
+440 ADKIEEGNIEI
-451 TITGNKTEYN
+451 TITPDKQEYN
-461 MDEQV
+461 MDDQIV
-466 IIYVTLKEM
+466 IHVTLKEM

-480 YGQFNLELTSILTT
+480 YAEFNLELNSILTT
-494 WTATLTVDD
+494 WTRTLTASD
-503 KGQLS
+503 KGQLYV
-508 GTLGSPIRTGGQ
+508 TLGRTGGQ
-520 DIDIKVTYQNASDV
+520 DIDLKVTYQNASDV

-591 IVIEYDLIR
+591 ITIEYDLIR

-629 TKGTI
+629 VKGTI
-634 LDEYPNANNWTNV
+634 LDEYPNTNNWTNV
-647 LIGNNNHVKIEI
+647 LIENNDHVKIEI
-659 TQDATDTDVVNLDL
+659 TRYEHDATVANLKL
-673 LVNNVYILN
+673 FVNNVQIL
-682 KKTNY
+682 KKTTYY

-701 GSNAIYKNLKISYE
+701 GSNAVYKNLKIAYE
-715 ENYNMSLNAD
+715 ENYNITLSAD
-725 KTSIESGETATITAS
+725 KTTIEPDETATITAS
-740 ISKPNKKLHYQIKN
+740 INKANKKLHYQVKN
-754 GTTLMYED
+754 GTTLMYEG
-762 DVATNTNGQ
+762 DVVTDTNGQ
-771 ATITYT
+771 ASITYT
-777 GTGAGEITITFTY
+777 GTGAGEIDITFTY
-790 FDIEKTIAI
+790 FDIKKTIRI
-799 NDGEG
+799 TDGSG

-817 YETFYSDE
+817 YETFYTDE
-825 TINIEGVLVDK
+825 TINIEGVLTDK
-836 NGNPLANKTIKIDS
+836 NGNPLANKTIKID
-850 NEVQ
+850 NTEVQ

>member
-1 MSKTLIGTGDTDDN
+1 MTREKIGEVYTDENGKAKMSLDMSDITEDFTLEAIYDEFDDS
-15 GHARIDFELDF
+15 IDF
-26 GDDFTIEAEYTDQE
+26 TNVTYT
-40 AGINVSDSQTV
+40 
-51 ENITYN
+51 
-57 LTLESEETQIGT
+57 LTLETEETQIDT
-69 GDTLDISGELTGND
+69 GEAFNISGELTGDD

-88 YEAVYIRARNQNT
+88 YEAIYIRARNEIIGGDVRQ
-101 GATSMQNV
+101 SV

-115 YETTFHYLKDGIYT
+115 YDTTFHYLSDGIWT
-129 IYASWRNNR
+129 ISASWRNNR
-138 VISDSIT
+138 VISDNIT

-153 TITSE
+153 TLTGE
-158 KQYINTSTD
+158 KQYINVDTD
-167 RNSLILTGQYMIGT
+167 RNSLILTGYYGVGT
-181 APVSEAEIK
+181 TPVIEEDIK

-197 ISTKTTNTNGIFELP
+197 ISTKTTNDNGRFELP
-212 LSNITSGVHLYKA
+212 LSNISAGVHLYKA

-237 FIGDGNEIIIET
+237 FIGNGNEIIIET
-249 TSNTITFGYTE
+249 TSNTITFGHDGS
-260 TKIWLDTNYQDA
+260 KMWLDTNNQNA
-272 IIDFGDGTTTTV
+272 TVDFGDGTTTTV
-284 NNPVTKLTHTFND
+284 NNPKTKLSHTFND
-297 NKQKHMIVIYNPD
+297 NKQKHMIVIYNPN
-310 SDIYGI
+310 SDIYGV
-316 GYEFLYNDTNITN
+316 GYEFLYNDSNITN

-342 AFYGCTGLQSIHIPD
+342 AFYGCTGLQSIYLPD
-357 AIYAIGESA
+357 ALYAIGESA

-377 MERIYDLRNRA
+377 MEKIEDLRNRA
-388 FYGCTSVSE
+388 FYGCTSITE
-397 YKLFWRGLSR
+397 YKLFWRGLSQ
-407 IIRYDSNIFQTNL
+407 IIQYDSNIFQTNL

-428 GEKANYISKGYP
+428 GQKANYVSKGYP
-440 ADKIEEGNVEI
+440 ADKIEEGKVEI
-451 TITGNKTEYN
+451 TVTANKTEYN

-466 IIYVTLKEM
+466 IIYITLKEM

-480 YGQFNLELTSILTT
+480 YGQVNFELTTILTT

-503 KGQLS
+503 KGELS
-508 GTLGSPIRTGGQ
+508 GTLGAPIRTGGQ
-520 DIDIKVTYQNASDV
+520 DIDIKVSYQNASDV

-591 IVIEYDLIR
+591 ITIEYDLIR

-629 TKGTI
+629 VKGTI
-634 LDEYPNANNWTNV
+634 LDEYPYANNWTNT
-647 LIGNNNHVKIEI
+647 LIENNDHVKIEI
-659 TQDATDTDVVNLDL
+659 TQYEHDANVANLKL
-673 LVNNVYILN
+673 FVNNVQIL
-682 KKTNY
+682 KKTIYY

-701 GSNAIYKNLKISYE
+701 GSNAVYKNLKIAYE
-715 ENYNMSLNAD
+715 ENYNISLSAD
-725 KTSIESGETATITAS
+725 KTTIEPDETATITAS
-740 ISKPNKKLHYQIKN
+740 INKANKKLHYQVKN

-762 DVATNTNGQ
+762 DVVTDTNGQ
-771 ATITYT
+771 ASITYT
-777 GTGAGEITITFTY
+777 GTGAGEIDIIFTY
-790 FDIEKTIAI
+790 FDIKKTIRI
-799 NDGEG
+799 TDGSG

-817 YETFYSDE
+817 YETFYTDE
-825 TINIEGVLVDK
+825 TINIEGVLTDK
-836 NGNPLANKTIKIDS
+836 DGNPLANKTIKIDS

>member
-1 MSKTLIGTGDTDDN
+1 MTREKIGEVYTNENGKAKMLLDISDITQDFTLEAIYDEFNDS
-15 GHARIDFELDF
+15 IDF
-26 GDDFTIEAEYTDQE
+26 TNVTYT
-40 AGINVSDSQTV
+40 
-51 ENITYN
+51 
-57 LTLESEETQIGT
+57 LTLEAEETQIGT
-69 GDTLDISGELTGND
+69 GDYLDISGELTGDD

-88 YEAVYIRARNQNT
+88 YETIYIRAKNENT
-101 GATSMQNV
+101 GAWSRQTV

-115 YETTFHYLKDGIYT
+115 YETTFHYLNDGIYT

-153 TITSE
+153 ILTSE
-158 KQYINTSTD
+158 KQYIDTSTD
-167 RNSLILTGQYMIGT
+167 QNSLILTGQYIIGT
-181 APVSEAEIK
+181 APISDAEIK

-197 ISTKTTNTNGIFELP
+197 ISTKTTNTNGVFELP

-225 VCGELESEIFEV
+225 VCDELESEIFEV
-237 FIGDGNEIIIET
+237 FIGNGNEIIIET
-249 TSNTITFGYTE
+249 TSNTITFGYSE
-260 TKIWLDTNYQDA
+260 RRMWLDTNNQDA
-272 IIDFGDGTTTTV
+272 IINFGDGTTTTV

-316 GYEFLYNDTNITN
+316 GYEFLCNDTNITN

-388 FYGCTSVSE
+388 FYGCTSITE

-407 IIRYDSNIFQTNL
+407 IIQYDSNIFQTNL

-428 GEKANYISKGYP
+428 GEKANYVTKGYP
-440 ADKIEEGNVEI
+440 ADKIEEGNIEI
-451 TITGNKTEYN
+451 TITSNKTEYN

-466 IIYVTLKEM
+466 IIYITLKEM

-480 YGQFNLELTSILTT
+480 YAQFNLELTTILTT
-494 WTATLTVDD
+494 WTATLMVDD
-503 KGQLS
+503 KGELS
-508 GTLGSPIRTGGQ
+508 GTLGAPIRTGGQ

-591 IVIEYDLIR
+591 ITIEYDLIR
-600 SRDGYSYLNYLF
+600 SREGYSYLNYLF

-618 KLIQLAKKPYG
+618 KLLQLAKKPYG
-629 TKGTI
+629 NNKGTI
-634 LDEYPNANNWTNV
+634 LDEYPYANNWVNT
-647 LIGNNNHVKIEI
+647 LIEPNDHVKIEI
-659 TQDATDTDVVNLDL
+659 TQYEFDADVVNIKLF
-673 LVNNVYILN
+673 VNNVQIL
-682 KKTNY
+682 KKTSYY

-715 ENYNMSLNAD
+715 ENYNISLSAD
-725 KTSIESGETATITAS
+725 KTVIEPDEISTITAS
-740 ISKPNKKLHYQIKN
+740 INKANKKLHYQVKN
-754 GTTLMYED
+754 GTTLMYEG
-762 DVATNTNGQ
+762 DVVTDTNGE
-771 ATITYT
+771 ASITYT
-777 GTGAGEITITFTY
+777 GTGAGEIDIIFTY
-790 FDIEKTIAI
+790 FDIEKTITI

-809 ITLTSPTD
+809 ITLTSPTES
-817 YETFYSDE
+817 ETFYSDE
-825 TINIEGVLVDK
+825 TINIEGVLTDK
-836 NGNPLANKTIKIDS
+836 DGNPLANKTIKID
-850 NEVQ
+850 NTEVQ

>member
-1 MSKTLIGTGDTDDN
+1 MTREKIGEVYTDENGKAKMS
-15 GHARIDFELDF
+15 LDIS
-26 GDDFTIEAEYTDQE
+26 DITEDFTIEAIYDEFDDSIDFTNVTYT
-40 AGINVSDSQTV
+40 
-51 ENITYN
+51 
-57 LTLESEETQIGT
+57 LTLQSEETQIGT
-69 GDTLDISGELTGND
+69 GEYLDISGELTGDD

-88 YEAVYIRARNQNT
+88 YEAVYIRARNENT
-101 GATSMQNV
+101 NRVYSQSV

-115 YETTFHYLKDGIYT
+115 YDTTFHYLKDGIYT

-138 VISDSIT
+138 VISDNLT

-153 TITSE
+153 TLTSE

-181 APVSEAEIK
+181 APLSGAEIK

-197 ISTKTTNTNGIFELP
+197 ISTKTTNTNGVFELP
-212 LSNITSGVHLYKA
+212 LSNISSGVHLYKA
-225 VCGELESEIFEV
+225 VCDEIESEIFEV

-249 TSNTITFGYTE
+249 TSNTITFGHDE
-260 TKIWLDTNYQDA
+260 SKMWLDTNNQNT
-272 IIDFGDGTTTTV
+272 IVDFCDGTTTTV
-284 NNPVTKLTHTFND
+284 NNPKTKLSHTFND

-316 GYEFLYNDTNITN
+316 GYEFLYNDINITG

-335 INYIGSR
+335 INFIGSR
-342 AFYGCTGLQSIHIPD
+342 AFYGCTGLQSIYLPD
-357 AIYAIGESA
+357 ALYAIGESA

-377 MERIYDLRNRA
+377 MEKIEDLRNRA
-388 FYGCTSVSE
+388 FYGCTSITE
-397 YKLFWRGLSR
+397 YKLFWRGLSQ
-407 IIRYDSNIFQTNL
+407 IIQYDSNIFQTNL

-428 GEKANYISKGYP
+428 GQKANYVSKGYP
-440 ADKIEEGNVEI
+440 ADKIEEGDIEI
-451 TITGNKTEYN
+451 TVTSNKTEYN

-466 IIYVTLKEM
+466 IIYITLKEM

-480 YGQFNLELTSILTT
+480 YGQVNFELTTILTT

-503 KGQLS
+503 KGELS
-508 GTLGSPIRTGGQ
+508 GTLGAPIRTGGQ

-591 IVIEYDLIR
+591 ITIEYDLIR

-612 DENLED
+612 DENI
-618 KLIQLAKKPYG
+618 KNKIIQLAKKPYG
-629 TKGTI
+629 VKGTI
-634 LDEYPNANNWTNV
+634 LDEYPNTDNWVNV

-659 TQDATDTDVVNLDL
+659 TKNNTDTDKVNLDL
-673 LVNNVYILN
+673 FVNNTYILH
-682 KKTNY
+682 KETNY

-701 GSNAIYKNLKISYE
+701 GSNAVYKNLKISYK
-715 ENYNMSLNAD
+715 ENYNITLSAD
-725 KTSIESGETATITAS
+725 KTIIEPDETATITAS
-740 ISKPNKKLHYQIKN
+740 INKANKKLHYQVKN
-754 GTTLMYED
+754 GTTLMYEG
-762 DVATNTNGQ
+762 DVITNNNGQ
-771 ATITYT
+771 ASITYT
-777 GTGAGEITITFTY
+777 GTGAGEIDIIFTY
-790 FDIEKTIAI
+790 FDIEKTITI
-799 NDGEG
+799 TDGSG

-817 YETFYSDE
+817 YETFYTDE
-825 TINIEGVLVDK
+825 TINIEGVLTDK
-836 NGNPLANKTIKIDS
+836 DGNPLANKTIKID
-850 NEVQ
+850 NTEVQ

>member
-1 MSKTLIGTGDTDDN
+1 MTMEKIGEVYTDENGKAKMSLNISDIT
-15 GHARIDFELDF
+15 E
-26 GDDFTIEAEYTDQE
+26 DFTIEAIYDEFDDSIDFTNVTYT
-40 AGINVSDSQTV
+40 
-51 ENITYN
+51 
-57 LTLESEETQIGT
+57 LTLEAEETQIGT
-69 GDTLDISGELTGND
+69 GDFLDISGELTGND

-88 YEAVYIRARNQNT
+88 YETVYIRARNENT
-101 GATSMQNV
+101 GTWSMQTA

-115 YETTFHYLKDGIYT
+115 YETTFHYLRDGIYT
-129 IYASWRNNR
+129 IYTSWRNNR

-145 ITVGEPEL
+145 ITVGEPKL
-153 TITSE
+153 TLTSE

-167 RNSLILTGQYMIGT
+167 RNSLILTGQYTIGT
-181 APVSEAEIK
+181 APQSGAEIK

-197 ISTKTTNTNGIFELP
+197 ISTKTTNTNGVFELP
-212 LSNITSGVHLYKA
+212 LSNISAGVHLYKA

-237 FIGDGNEIIIET
+237 FIGNGNEIIIET

-260 TKIWLDTNYQDA
+260 IKMWLDTNYLDA
-272 IIDFGDGTTTTV
+272 IVDFGDGTTTTV

-342 AFYGCTGLQSIHIPD
+342 AFYGCTGLQSIYLPD
-357 AIYAIGESA
+357 ALYAIGESA

-377 MERIYDLRNRA
+377 MEKIEDLRNRA
-388 FYGCTSVSE
+388 FYGCTSITE
-397 YKLFWRGLSR
+397 YKLFWRGLSQ
-407 IIRYDSNIFQTNL
+407 IIQYDSNIFQTNL

-428 GEKANYISKGYP
+428 GQKANYISKGYP
-440 ADKIEEGNVEI
+440 ADKIEEGDVKI
-451 TITGNKTEYN
+451 TVTSNKTEYN

-466 IIYVTLKEM
+466 IIYITLKEM

-480 YGQFNLELTSILTT
+480 YGQFTFELTTILTT

-503 KGQLS
+503 KGELS
-508 GTLGSPIRTGGQ
+508 GTLGAPIRTGGQ

-561 SYDENGLELL
+561 SYGENGLELL

-591 IVIEYDLIR
+591 ITIEYDLIR

-612 DENLED
+612 NENLED

-629 TKGTI
+629 TNKGTI
-634 LDEYPNANNWTNV
+634 LDEYPHTDNWINTLIENND
-647 LIGNNNHVKIEI
+647 HVKIRI
-659 TQDATDTDVVNLDL
+659 SQDERDTDNATLEL
-673 LVNNVYILN
+673 FVNNVQILR
-682 KKTNY
+682 KRTYY

-693 LFAFGTVQ
+693 LFAFGTVK

-715 ENYNMSLNAD
+715 ENYNLSLSAD
-725 KTSIESGETATITAS
+725 KTVIGSGETATITAS
-740 ISKPNKKLHYQIKN
+740 INKANKKIHYQVKN
-754 GTTLMYED
+754 GTTIMYED
-762 DVATNTNGQ
+762 DVVTDTNGQ
-771 ATITYT
+771 AQITYT
-777 GTGAGEITITFTY
+777 GTGAGEIDIIFTY
-790 FDIEKTIAI
+790 FDIEKTITI

-804 KIQTI
+804 KIQTV
-809 ITLTSPTD
+809 ITLTSPTES
-817 YETFYSDE
+817 ETFYTDE
-825 TINIEGVLVDK
+825 TINIEGVLTDK
-836 NGNPLANKTIKIDS
+836 DGNPLANKTIKID
-850 NEVQ
+850 NTEVQ

>member
-1 MSKTLIGTGDTDDN
+1 MTREKIGEVYTDENGKAKMSLDISDITQDFTLEAIYDEFDDS
-15 GHARIDFELDF
+15 IDF
-26 GDDFTIEAEYTDQE
+26 TNVTYT
-40 AGINVSDSQTV
+40 
-51 ENITYN
+51 

-69 GDTLDISGELTGND
+69 GEYLDISGELTGND

-88 YEAVYIRARNQNT
+88 YEAVYIRARNENT
-101 GATSMQNV
+101 NRVYSQSV

-115 YETTFHYLKDGIYT
+115 YETTYHYLRDGIYT

-145 ITVGEPEL
+145 VTVGEPEL
-153 TITSE
+153 TLTSE
-158 KQYINTSTD
+158 KQYINTNTD
-167 RNSLILTGQYMIGT
+167 QNSLIVTGQYMIGT
-181 APVSEAEIK
+181 APLSGAEIK

-197 ISTKTTNTNGIFELP
+197 ISTKTTNANGVFELP
-212 LSNITSGVHLYKA
+212 LSNISAGVHLYKA

-237 FIGDGNEIIIET
+237 FIGNGNEIIVET
-249 TSNTITFGYTE
+249 TSNTITFGHTE
-260 TKIWLDTNYQDA
+260 TKMWLDTNNQNA
-272 IIDFGDGTTTTV
+272 IVDFGDGTTTTV
-284 NNPVTKLTHTFND
+284 SNPRTKLSHTYND
-297 NKQKHMIVIYNPD
+297 NKQKHMIVIYNPN

-342 AFYGCTGLQSIHIPD
+342 AFYSCTGLQSIHIPD
-357 AIYAIGESA
+357 AIYTVGESA

-388 FYGCTSVSE
+388 FYGCTSITE
-397 YKLFWRGLSR
+397 YKLFWRGGSSR
-407 IIRYDSNIFQTNL
+407 PIIQYDSNIFQTNL

-428 GEKANYISKGYP
+428 GEKANYITKGYP
-440 ADKIEEGNVEI
+440 ADKIEEGNIEI
-451 TITGNKTEYN
+451 TITPDKQEYN
-461 MDEQV
+461 MDDQIV
-466 IIYVTLKEM
+466 IHVTLKEM

-480 YGQFNLELTSILTT
+480 YAEFNLELNSILTT
-494 WTATLTVDD
+494 WTRTLTASD
-503 KGQLS
+503 KGQLYV
-508 GTLGSPIRTGGQ
+508 TLGRTGGQ
-520 DIDIKVTYQNASDV
+520 DIDLKVTYQNASDV

-591 IVIEYDLIR
+591 ITIEYDLIR

-629 TKGTI
+629 VKGTI
-634 LDEYPNANNWTNV
+634 LDEYPNTNNWTNV

-659 TQDATDTDVVNLDL
+659 TRDALDTNIVNLDL
-673 LVNNVYILN
+673 LVNNAYILN
-682 KKTNY
+682 KSTTY

-701 GSNAIYKNLKISYE
+701 GSNAVYKNLKISYK
-715 ENYNMSLNAD
+715 ENYNISLSAD
-725 KTSIESGETATITAS
+725 KTIIEPDEVATITAS
-740 ISKPNKKLHYQIKN
+740 ISKANKKLHYQVKN
-754 GTTLMYED
+754 GTTLMYEGN
-762 DVATNTNGQ
+762 VVTNTNGQ
-771 ATITYT
+771 ASITYT
-777 GTGAGEITITFTY
+777 GTGAGEIDIIFTY
-790 FDIEKTIAI
+790 FDIEKTITI
-799 NDGEG
+799 TDGSG
-804 KIQTI
+804 KIQTLI
-809 ITLTSPTD
+809 SLTSPTES
-817 YETFYSDE
+817 ETFYSDE
-825 TINIEGVLVDK
+825 TINIEGVLTDK
-836 NGNPLANKTIKIDS
+836 DGNPLANKTIKID
-850 NEVQ
+850 NTEVQ

>member
-1 MSKTLIGTGDTDDN
+1 MTREKIGEVYTDENGKAKMSLDISDITQDFTLEAIYDEFNDS
-15 GHARIDFELDF
+15 IDF
-26 GDDFTIEAEYTDQE
+26 TNVTYT
-40 AGINVSDSQTV
+40 
-51 ENITYN
+51 

-69 GDTLDISGELTGND
+69 GEYLDISGELTGND

-88 YEAVYIRARNQNT
+88 YEAVYIRARNENT
-101 GATSMQNV
+101 NRVYSQSV

-115 YETTFHYLKDGIYT
+115 YETTYHYLRDGIYT

-138 VISDSIT
+138 VISDNLT
-145 ITVGEPEL
+145 ITVGEPKL
-153 TITSE
+153 TLTSE
-158 KQYINTSTD
+158 KQYINTNTD
-167 RNSLILTGQYMIGT
+167 QNSLILTGQYMIGT
-181 APVSEAEIK
+181 APLSGAEIK

-197 ISTKTTNTNGIFELP
+197 ISTKTTNANGVFELP
-212 LSNITSGVHLYKA
+212 LSNISAGVHLYKA

-237 FIGDGNEIIIET
+237 YIGNGNEIIVET
-249 TSNTITFGYTE
+249 TSNTITFGHTE
-260 TKIWLDTNYQDA
+260 TKMWLDTNNQNA
-272 IIDFGDGTTTTV
+272 IVDFGDGTTTTV
-284 NNPVTKLTHTFND
+284 SNPRTKLSHTYND
-297 NKQKHMIVIYNPD
+297 NKQKHMIVIYNPN

-316 GYEFLYNDTNITN
+316 GYEFLYNDNNITN

-357 AIYAIGESA
+357 AIYAVGESA

-388 FYGCTSVSE
+388 FYGCTSITE
-397 YKLFWRGLSR
+397 YKLFWRGGSSR
-407 IIRYDSNIFQTNL
+407 PIIQYDSNIFQTNL

-428 GEKANYISKGYP
+428 GEKANYVTKGYP
-440 ADKIEEGNVEI
+440 ADKIEEGNIEI
-451 TITGNKTEYN
+451 TITPDKQEYN
-461 MDEQV
+461 MDDQIV
-466 IIYVTLKEM
+466 IHVTLKEM

-480 YGQFNLELTSILTT
+480 YAEFNLELNSILTT
-494 WTATLTVDD
+494 WTRTLTASD
-503 KGQLS
+503 KGQLYV
-508 GTLGSPIRTGGQ
+508 TLGRTGGQ
-520 DIDIKVTYQNASDV
+520 DIDLKVTYQNASDV

-591 IVIEYDLIR
+591 ITIEYDLIR

-629 TKGTI
+629 VKGTI
-634 LDEYPNANNWTNV
+634 LDEYPNTNNWTNV
-647 LIGNNNHVKIEI
+647 LLGNNNHVTIDI
-659 TQDATDTDVVNLDL
+659 TRDALDTNIVNLDL

-682 KKTNY
+682 KSTTY

-701 GSNAIYKNLKISYE
+701 GSNAVYKNLKISYK
-715 ENYNMSLNAD
+715 ENYNISLSAD
-725 KTSIESGETATITAS
+725 KTIIEPDEVATITAS
-740 ISKPNKKLHYQIKN
+740 ISKANKKLHYQVKN

-762 DVATNTNGQ
+762 DVVTDTNGQ
-771 ATITYT
+771 ASITYT
-777 GTGAGEITITFTY
+777 GTGAGEIDFIFTY
-790 FDIEKTIAI
+790 FDIEKTIRI
-799 NDGEG
+799 TDGSG
-804 KIQTI
+804 KIQTLI
-809 ITLTSPTD
+809 SLTSPTES
-817 YETFYSDE
+817 ETFYTDE
-825 TINIEGVLVDK
+825 TINIEGVLTDK
-836 NGNPLANKTIKIDS
+836 DGNPLANKTIKID
-850 NEVQ
+850 NTEVQ

>member
-1 MSKTLIGTGDTDDN
+1 MTREKIGEVYTDENGKAKMSLDISDITQDFTLEAIYDEFNDS
-15 GHARIDFELDF
+15 IDF
-26 GDDFTIEAEYTDQE
+26 TNVTYT
-40 AGINVSDSQTV
+40 
-51 ENITYN
+51 

-69 GDTLDISGELTGND
+69 GEYLDISGELTGND

-88 YEAVYIRARNQNT
+88 YEAVYIRAKNENT
-101 GATSMQNV
+101 NKVYSQSV

-115 YETTFHYLKDGIYT
+115 YDTTFHYLKDGIYT

-138 VISDSIT
+138 VISDNLT

-153 TITSE
+153 TLTSE

-181 APVSEAEIK
+181 APLSGAEIK

-197 ISTKTTNTNGIFELP
+197 ISTKTTNTNGVFELP
-212 LSNITSGVHLYKA
+212 LSNISAGVHLYKA

-237 FIGDGNEIIIET
+237 YIGNGNEIIVET
-249 TSNTITFGYTE
+249 TSNTITFGHTE
-260 TKIWLDTNYQDA
+260 TKMWLDTNNQNA
-272 IIDFGDGTTTTV
+272 IVDFGDGTTTTV
-284 NNPVTKLTHTFND
+284 SNPRTKLSHTYND
-297 NKQKHMIVIYNPD
+297 NKQKHMIVIYNPN

-316 GYEFLYNDTNITN
+316 GYEFLYNDNNITN

-357 AIYAIGESA
+357 AIYAVGESA

-388 FYGCTSVSE
+388 FYGCTSITE
-397 YKLFWRGLSR
+397 YKLFWRGGSS
-407 IIRYDSNIFQTNL
+407 IIQYDSNIFQTNL

-428 GEKANYISKGYP
+428 GEKANYITKGYP
-440 ADKIEEGNVEI
+440 ADKIEEGNIEI
-451 TITGNKTEYN
+451 TITPDKQEYN
-461 MDEQV
+461 MDDQIV
-466 IIYVTLKEM
+466 IHVTLKEM

-480 YGQFNLELTSILTT
+480 YAEFNLELNSILTT
-494 WTATLTVDD
+494 WTRTLTASD
-503 KGQLS
+503 KGQLYV
-508 GTLGSPIRTGGQ
+508 TLGRTGGQ
-520 DIDIKVTYQNASDV
+520 DIDLKVTYQNASDV

-591 IVIEYDLIR
+591 ITIEYDLIR

-629 TKGTI
+629 VKGTI
-634 LDEYPNANNWTNV
+634 LDEYPNTNNWTNV
-647 LIGNNNHVKIEI
+647 LIGNNDHVKIEI
-659 TQDATDTDVVNLDL
+659 TRDALDTNIVNLDL

-682 KKTNY
+682 KSTTY

-701 GSNAIYKNLKISYE
+701 GSNAVYKNLKISYK
-715 ENYNMSLNAD
+715 ENYNISLSAD
-725 KTSIESGETATITAS
+725 KTIIEPDEVATITAS
-740 ISKPNKKLHYQIKN
+740 ISKANKKLHYQVKN

-762 DVATNTNGQ
+762 DVVTDTNGQ
-771 ATITYT
+771 ASITYT
-777 GTGAGEITITFTY
+777 GTGAGEIDFIFTY
-790 FDIEKTIAI
+790 FDIEKTIRI
-799 NDGEG
+799 TDGSG
-804 KIQTI
+804 KIQTLI
-809 ITLTSPTD
+809 SLTSPTES
-817 YETFYSDE
+817 ETFYTDE
-825 TINIEGVLVDK
+825 TINIEGVLTDK
-836 NGNPLANKTIKIDS
+836 DGNPLANKTIKID
-850 NEVQ
+850 NTEVQ

>member
-1 MSKTLIGTGDTDDN
+1 MTREKIGEVYTDENGKAKMS
-15 GHARIDFELDF
+15 LDIS
-26 GDDFTIEAEYTDQE
+26 DITEDFTIEAIYDEFDDSIDFTNVTYT
-40 AGINVSDSQTV
+40 
-51 ENITYN
+51 

-69 GDTLDISGELTGND
+69 GEYLDISGELTGDD

-101 GATSMQNV
+101 GGSSIQTV

-115 YETTFHYLKDGIYT
+115 YETTFHYLRDGIYT

-153 TITSE
+153 TLTSE

-181 APVSEAEIK
+181 TPNSGAEIK

-197 ISTKTTNTNGIFELP
+197 ISTKTTNTNGVFELP
-212 LSNITSGVHLYKA
+212 LSNISAGVHLYKA
-225 VCGELESEIFEV
+225 VCGEIESEIFEV
-237 FIGDGNEIIIET
+237 FVGNGNEIIVET
-249 TSNTITFGYTE
+249 TSNTITFGHDE
-260 TKIWLDTNYQDA
+260 SKMWLDTNNQDA
-272 IIDFGDGTTTTV
+272 IVNFCDGTTTTV
-284 NNPVTKLTHTFND
+284 NNPKTKLSHTFND
-297 NKQKHMIVIYNPD
+297 NKQKHMIVIYNPN
-310 SDIYGI
+310 SDIYGV
-316 GYEFLYNDTNITN
+316 GYEFLYNDINITE

-335 INYIGSR
+335 INFIGSL
-342 AFYGCTGLQSIHIPD
+342 AFYGCTGLQSIYLPD
-357 AIYAIGESA
+357 ALYAIGESA

-377 MERIYDLRNRA
+377 MEKIEDLRNRA
-388 FYGCTSVSE
+388 FYGCTSITE
-397 YKLFWRGLSR
+397 YKLFWRGLSQ
-407 IIRYDSNIFQTNL
+407 IIQYDSNIFQTNL
-420 LTKFTVPT
+420 LTKFTVPS
-428 GEKANYISKGYP
+428 GQKDNYIAKGYP
-440 ADKIEEGNVEI
+440 ADKIEEGKVEI
-451 TITGNKTEYN
+451 TVTSNKTEYN

-466 IIYVTLKEM
+466 IIYITLKEM

-480 YGQFNLELTSILTT
+480 YGQFNFELTTILTT

-503 KGQLS
+503 KGELS
-508 GTLGSPIRTGGQ
+508 GTLGAPIRTGGQ

-556 KDASI
+556 KDVSI

-571 GSGDGALILN
+571 GSSDGALILN
-581 KKLFKYGYYP
+581 KRLFKYGYYP
-591 IVIEYDLIR
+591 ITIEYDLIR

-629 TKGTI
+629 VKGTI
-634 LDEYPNANNWTNV
+634 LDEYPYANNWIDT
-647 LIGNNNHVKIEI
+647 LIKNNDHVKIEI
-659 TQDATDTDVVNLDL
+659 TQYEHDADVVNLEL
-673 LVNNVYILN
+673 FVNNVQIL
-682 KKTNY
+682 KKTTYY

-701 GSNAIYKNLKISYE
+701 GSNAVYKNLKIAYE
-715 ENYNMSLNAD
+715 ENYNITLSAD
-725 KTSIESGETATITAS
+725 TTSIESGETATITAS
-740 ISKPNKKLHYQIKN
+740 INKPNKKLHYQVKN
-754 GTTLMYED
+754 GTTLMYEG
-762 DVATNTNGQ
+762 DVITNNNGE
-771 ATITYT
+771 ASITYT
-777 GTGAGEITITFTY
+777 GTGAGEIDIIFTY
-790 FDIEKTIAI
+790 FDIEKTITI
-799 NDGEG
+799 TDGSG
-804 KIQTI
+804 KIQTV

-817 YETFYSDE
+817 YETFYTDE
-825 TINIEGVLVDK
+825 TINIEGVLTDK
-836 NGNPLANKTIKIDS
+836 DGNPLANKTIKIDS

>member
-1 MSKTLIGTGDTDDN
+1 MTREKIGEVYTDENGKAKMSLDISDINQDFTLEAIYDEFDDS
-15 GHARIDFELDF
+15 IDF
-26 GDDFTIEAEYTDQE
+26 TNVTYT
-40 AGINVSDSQTV
+40 
-51 ENITYN
+51 
-57 LTLESEETQIGT
+57 LTLEAEETQIGT
-69 GDTLDISGELTGND
+69 GGTLDISGELTGDD
-83 GSLVD
+83 GSIVD
-88 YEAVYIRARNQNT
+88 DEIIYIRAMNQNT
-101 GATSMQNV
+101 GASFMQNE

-115 YETTFHYLKDGIYT
+115 YETTFNYLKDGIYT
-129 IYASWRNNR
+129 IYASWRQNR
-138 VISDSIT
+138 VISDNLT

-153 TITSE
+153 TLTSE

-167 RNSLILTGQYMIGT
+167 RNSLILTGQYMVGT
-181 APVSEAEIK
+181 APLSGAEIK

-197 ISTKTTNTNGIFELP
+197 KSTKTTNTNGVFELP
-212 LSNITSGVHLYKA
+212 LSNISNGVHLYKA
-225 VCGELESEIFEV
+225 VCGEIESEIFEV
-237 FIGDGNEIIIET
+237 FIGNGNEIIIET
-249 TSNTITFGYTE
+249 TSNTITFGHDE
-260 TKIWLDTNYQDA
+260 SKMWLDTNNQNA
-272 IIDFGDGTTTTV
+272 IVDFCDGTTTTV
-284 NNPVTKLTHTFND
+284 SNPKTKLSHTFND
-297 NKQKHMIVIYNPD
+297 NKQKHMIVIYNPN
-310 SDIYGI
+310 SDIYGV
-316 GYEFLYNDTNITN
+316 GYEFLYNDSNITN

-335 INYIGSR
+335 INFIGSR
-342 AFYGCTGLQSIHIPD
+342 AFYGCTGLQSIYLPD
-357 AIYAIGESA
+357 ALYAIGESA

-377 MERIYDLRNRA
+377 MEKIEDLRNRA
-388 FYGCTSVSE
+388 FYGCTSITE
-397 YKLFWRGLSR
+397 YKLFWRGLSQ
-407 IIRYDSNIFQTNL
+407 IIQYDSNIFQTNL

-428 GEKANYISKGYP
+428 GQKANYISKGYP
-440 ADKIEEGNVEI
+440 ADKIEEGNIEI
-451 TITGNKTEYN
+451 TVTSNKTEYN

-466 IIYVTLKEM
+466 IIYITLKEM

-480 YGQFNLELTSILTT
+480 YGQFNFELTTILTT

-503 KGQLS
+503 KGELS
-508 GTLGSPIRTGGQ
+508 GTLGAPIRTGGQ

-591 IVIEYDLIR
+591 ITIEYDLIR

-629 TKGTI
+629 VKGTI
-634 LDEYPNANNWTNV
+634 LDEYPYANNWTNT
-647 LIGNNNHVKIEI
+647 LIENNDHVKIEI
-659 TQDATDTDVVNLDL
+659 TQYEHDANVANLKL
-673 LVNNVYILN
+673 FINNVQIL
-682 KKTNY
+682 KKTTYY

-701 GSNAIYKNLKISYE
+701 GSNAVYKNLKIAYE
-715 ENYNMSLNAD
+715 ENYNITLSAD
-725 KTSIESGETATITAS
+725 KTVIEPDETATITAS
-740 ISKPNKKLHYQIKN
+740 INKANKKIHYQVKN
-754 GTTLMYED
+754 GTTLMYEG
-762 DVATNTNGQ
+762 DVITNNNGQ
-771 ATITYT
+771 ASITYT
-777 GTGAGEITITFTY
+777 GTGAGEIDITFTY
-790 FDIEKTIAI
+790 FDIKKTIRI
-799 NDGEG
+799 TDGSG

-817 YETFYSDE
+817 YETFYTDE
-825 TINIEGVLVDK
+825 TINIEGVLTDK